1 MLGSVLRKL
10 LSPIGYEVVQ
20 ITPKL
25 DIEQEFKELH
35 RRCGSYTVTSI
46 ARMYALYEAIRYVA
60 RHDIPGDVVECGLWK
75 GGSSMLAALTL
86 QACGDVKRKIYLYD
100 TFSGMSKPTEEDVNF
115 SGQSALPKWTKT
127 DRGRFNEWGFGSRQ
141 EVERNMES
149 TGYPRGKLMFVQGM
163 VEDTLPKVMPEKIS
177 LLRLDTDWY
186 ASTYHELT
194 HLFPRLAVGGVL
206 IVDDYG
212 HWKGAKAAV
221 DRYLQEQSIP
231 LLLNRIDYTGRIG
244 VKLPSQ

>member
-1 MLGSVLRKL
+1 MLRRIVKKA
-10 LSPIGYEVVQ
+10 LSIIGYEAVR

-25 DIEQEFKELH
+25 DIESEFMELH
-35 RRCGSYTVTSI
+35 RCCRPYTTTSTE
-46 ARMYALYEAIRYVA
+46 RMYALYEAIRYVV
-60 RHDIPGDVVECGLWK
+60 HHSIPGDVVECGIGK

-86 QACGDVKRKIYLYD
+86 RACGDVERKIYLYD
-100 TFSGMSKPTEEDVNF
+100 TFSGMSKPTEEDVDF
-115 SGQSALPKWTKT
+115 SGQPALPKWAAG
-127 DRGRFNEWGFGSRQ
+127 DRGRFNEWRFTSRQ

-149 TGYPRGKLMFVQGM
+149 TEYPQGKLVFVQGK
-163 VEDTLPKVMPEKIS
+163 VEDTLPKVTPEKIS

-221 DRYLQEQSIP
+221 DQYLQEQSIP